1 MARKLKF
8 KPRAALQSCKGE
20 LYQGELV
27 VCTIKI
33 PRNDWQALLD
43 RAAEDSTTASEI
55 VRVLIRDFL
64 AGVETPSPRASMVA
78 GR

>member
-1 MARKLKF
+1 MRRKLKF

-20 LYQGELV
+20 LYQGELI

-43 RAAEDSTTASEI
+43 RAAADSTTASEI
-55 VRVLIRDFL
+55 IRVLISDFL
-64 AGVETPSPRASMVA
+64 EAGE
-78 GR
+78 

>member
-1 MARKLKF
+1 MGRKLKF
-8 KPRAALQSCKGE
+8 NPKTALQSCKGE

-43 RAAEDSTTASEI
+43 RAAKDSTTASEI
-55 VRVLIRDFL
+55 IRVLVSDFL
-64 AGVETPSPRASMVA
+64 GAGE
-78 GR
+78 

>member
-8 KPRAALQSCKGE
+8 KPRTALQSCKGE

-43 RAAEDSTTASEI
+43 RATENSTTASEI
-55 VRVLIRDFL
+55 IRVLVSDFL
-64 AGVETPSPRASMVA
+64 EAGE
-78 GR
+78 

>member
-8 KPRAALQSCKGE
+8 KPRTALQSCKGE

-55 VRVLIRDFL
+55 IRVLVSDFL
-64 AGVETPSPRASMVA
+64 GAGE
-78 GR
+78 

>member
-1 MARKLKF
+1 MRRKLKF

-43 RAAEDSTTASEI
+43 RAAAGSTTASEI
-55 VRVLIRDFL
+55 IRVLVSDFL
-64 AGVETPSPRASMVA
+64 EAGE
-78 GR
+78 

>member
-27 VCTIKI
+27 VCTIRI
-33 PRNDWQALLD
+33 PRNDWRALLD
-43 RAAEDSTTASEI
+43 RATADSTTASEI
-55 VRVLIRDFL
+55 IRVLVSDFL
-64 AGVETPSPRASMVA
+64 GD
-78 GR
+78 GK